1 MLDDLRD
8 DAGYLDEDD
17 SSDYEYQE
25 APPVAG
31 AQTQFLGMTPQQRF
45 VIAVM
50 LLMMV
55 CILGAFFLLITGSIA
70 LPV

>member
-8 DAGYLDEDD
+8 DVDFVEEDD
-17 SSDYEYQE
+17 QLGDESQNVS
-25 APPVAG
+25 AVAG
-31 AQTQFLGMTPQQRF
+31 AQPGFLGMTPQQRF

-50 LLMMV
+50 VLLMV
-55 CILGAFFLLITGSIA
+55 CIVGAFFLLITGSVA

>member
-8 DAGYLDEDD
+8 DADFVEEDD
-17 SSDYEYQE
+17 QLGYEYQN
-25 APPVAG
+25 ASAASG
-31 AQTQFLGMTPQQRF
+31 AQTGFLGMTPEQRF

-50 LLMMV
+50 FLLMV
-55 CILGAFFLLITGSIA
+55 CILGAFFLLITGSVT